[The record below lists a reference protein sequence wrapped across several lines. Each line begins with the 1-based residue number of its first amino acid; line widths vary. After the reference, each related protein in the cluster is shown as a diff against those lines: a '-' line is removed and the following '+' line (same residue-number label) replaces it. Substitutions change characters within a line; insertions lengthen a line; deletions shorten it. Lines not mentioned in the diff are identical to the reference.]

1 MFFVV
6 SKVISF
12 LFTPLIWIITLLALG
27 IFLKNK
33 KKAKIFLITGFALL
47 YLMGNPFIFNEVC
60 QHWEVPAVN
69 EDQFLK
75 QKIGGVIILGGL
87 SFWDNGLKRIQFSKS
102 SDRFM
107 QGLLLHKKGIGKKI
121 IISGGSG
128 SLTYPDDRES
138 VFLKDYLVKIGVNT
152 NEILIEKESKNTRE
166 NAVFT
171 KELLDSCQ
179 LKGPFLLVTSGYHMR
194 RSIACFEKAGIE
206 VIPFS
211 TDRYSGETKYHLD
224 YLLIP
229 NAGILLAWD
238 TLFHEWIGY
247 ITYKIA
253 GYI

>member
-1 MFFVV
+1 MFFIV

-12 LFTPLIWIITLLALG
+12 LFTPLVWIITLLLLG

-33 KKAKIFLITGFALL
+33 KRARGFLISGIVLL
-47 YLMGNPFIFNEVC
+47 YLMGNPFLFNEIC
-60 QHWEVPAVN
+60 RQWEIPAVS
-69 EDQFLK
+69 EDQFL
-75 QKIGGVIILGGL
+75 QKKVEGIIVLGGL
-87 SFWDNGLKRIQFSKS
+87 SFWDNQLKRIQFSKS
-102 SDRFM
+102 SDRLM
-107 QGLLLHKKGIGKKI
+107 QGLMLYKKGIGKKL

-138 VFLKDYLVKIGVNT
+138 VFIKDYLVKIGLNP

-171 KELLDSCQ
+171 KELLDSC
-179 LKGPFLLVTSGYHMR
+179 GMNGTFLLVTSGYHMK
-194 RSIACFEKAGIE
+194 RSVACFEKAGVK

-211 TDRYSGETKYHLD
+211 TDRYCGDTKFNLDHLF
-224 YLLIP
+224 IP

-238 TLFHEWIGY
+238 TLMHEWIGY
-247 ITYKIA
+247 VTYKIA